1 MEKNDNENKTTQKL
15 LDAAKTA
22 LRGKVIAIQSYLKKQ
37 EKHRIDN
44 LTLCPEQLE
53 KEEQKPK
60 ISRRKE
66 IIMIGAEINE
76 KEMKKTIV
84 KINKTK
90 SCFCEKINKTD
101 ILLVRLIKEKEE

>member
-1 MEKNDNENKTTQKL
+1 MTIQNL
-15 LDAAKTA
+15 WDAAKA
-22 LRGKVIAIQSYLKKQ
+22 VLRGNFIAIQSYLKKQ
-37 EKHRIDN
+37 ENHWIDN
-44 LTLCPEQLE
+44 LTLHLKQLE
-53 KEEQKPK
+53 KEQKHPR

-90 SCFCEKINKTD
+90 SLFCEKINKTD
-101 ILLVRLIKEKEE
+101 ILLARLIKEKEE

>member
-1 MEKNDNENKTTQKL
+1 MFLNNQQVTEEIMREIKKFLETNDNENMTIQNL
-15 LDAAKTA
+15 WDAAKA
-22 LRGKVIAIQSYLKKQ
+22 VLRGNFIAIQFYFKKQ
-37 EKHRIDN
+37 ENHWIDN
-44 LTLCPEQLE
+44 LTLHLKQLE
-53 KEEQKPK
+53 KEQKHPR

-90 SCFCEKINKTD
+90 S
-101 ILLVRLIKEKEE
+101 